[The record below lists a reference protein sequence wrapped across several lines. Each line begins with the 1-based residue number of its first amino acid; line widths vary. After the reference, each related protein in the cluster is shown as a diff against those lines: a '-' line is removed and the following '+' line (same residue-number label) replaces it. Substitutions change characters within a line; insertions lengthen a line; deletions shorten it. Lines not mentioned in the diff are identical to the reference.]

1 MTEKCKN
8 CDQIISGNY
17 CAYCGQKKFNRI
29 DKKYVFDEMQ
39 YTFLHANKGLLYS
52 VKKIIKNP
60 GKTAR
65 EYIEGN
71 RVNHYK
77 PILLDFVL
85 SGIATF
91 ISYKVLGLNEMIK
104 VYNADKHVDSQFMDD
119 LMSGLSSYSSVLMI
133 LSIPLL
139 ALTTKI
145 SFRKWGHNYYE
156 HIVLIAYII
165 SYYTIIS
172 ILIIYPLMFAFRY
185 ESVSLYFAIS
195 QFSIV
200 LVPPILLWFF
210 KEFYKEKSLKDIL
223 LKCLLVVTLTIVGFL
238 LLLILIT
245 IGIAV
250 YIVLNGPDSINYMQ
264 PK

>member
-8 CDQIISGNY
+8 CEQIITGNY
-17 CAYCGQKKFNRI
+17 CADCGQKKFKKI
-29 DKKYVFDEMQ
+29 DQKYVFEELQ

-52 VKKIIKNP
+52 VKNILKNP

-65 EYIEGN
+65 EFIEGK

-77 PILLDFVL
+77 PILLAFVL

-104 VYNADKHVDSQFMDD
+104 AYNADKHVDSQFMDD
-119 LMSGLSSYSSVLMI
+119 LMSGLSSYSSILMI
-133 LSIPLL
+133 FSIPLL

-172 ILIIYPLMFAFRY
+172 ILIIYPFMFVFRY
-185 ESVSLYFAIS
+185 ESPSLYFTIS
-195 QFSIV
+195 QFSFF
-200 LVPPILLWFF
+200 LVPTILLWFF
-210 KEFYKEKSLKDIL
+210 KEFYKERSLKAIL
-223 LKCLLVVTLTIVGFL
+223 LKCLLVLSLTIVGFL

-250 YIVLNGPDSINYMQ
+250 YILLNGPDSINYLQ